1 MAGPQGAGEMKPP
14 RIPSMLSTIVQAGLV
29 AVDGVTFGE
38 LNACPVCGGPVSGY
52 DTKKRVFAVIREGA
66 EERTIRVVVK
76 RFYCRRCDRIFNADE
91 PFYPD
96 TRIGSP
102 VIDICLSLA
111 TIMPVSRTATWLDA
125 MGVVVNRTSCRLY
138 VREHAHA
145 IPSSDLFGIR
155 MPMSVVALS
164 TLAARAGAASPIS
177 GADVL
182 AACNYPY
189 AGRVARNLPVPDGEH
204 EEQDSSEEKIER
216 NG

>member
-1 MAGPQGAGEMKPP
+1 
-14 RIPSMLSTIVQAGLV
+14 
-29 AVDGVTFGE
+29 
-38 LNACPVCGGPVSGY
+38 
-52 DTKKRVFAVIREGA
+52 VFAIIRE
-66 EERTIRVVVK
+66 EEKERTIRVFVK
-76 RFYCRRCDRIFNADE
+76 RFYCRSCNRIINADE

-111 TIMPVSRTATWLDA
+111 TIMPVNRTATWLDA

-164 TLAARAGAASPIS
+164 TLAARAGPISPIS

-182 AACNYPY
+182 AACNYPS
-189 AGRVARNLPVPDGEH
+189 AGRAARHLPVPAGEH
-204 EEQDSSEEKIER
+204 EEQDAGKKK